1 MKKLFFLSVS
11 AIFVFAGCSSDDLT
25 VNNGGG
31 EDDLVTPEVDVAV
44 NAQGPMTGTLEV
56 YPCNANSSIYYG
68 NYFNNKQSPFPG
80 MYALTNGTVS
90 GTLIRPILLPIGA
103 YNMLYWGTTQENETI
118 VANPNLNGP
127 RLSIGGDLSQ
137 QYFSLVQSL
146 SDTTYRP
153 VIDLAYAVVP
163 TYIGTDKL
171 SAVLKRQTAG
181 MQVIVKNSNNTAL
194 DSSIDSMSVRIGGI
208 AEKLNMYTA
217 APVNQTKTV
226 AFPLT
231 LSADGMQM
239 SNIPVMLFPSAE
251 NPLFQLMI
259 TLKNGTVK
267 TFKQPLSNPLKIN
280 TMLTLTLSI
289 GDLFSEE
296 NTGGFTVDSWE
307 AESESIDIPS
317 IN

>member
-1 MKKLFFLSVS
+1 MKRLFFLSALV
-11 AIFVFAGCSSDDLT
+11 IFAFTGCSNDDLT

-31 EDDLVTPEVDVAV
+31 EDDLVTPEVEVAI
-44 NAQGPMTGTLEV
+44 NSQGPMTGTLEIF
-56 YPCNANSSIYYG
+56 PCTVNSSIYYG
-68 NYFNNKQSPFPG
+68 NYFNNKQSSLPG
-80 MYALTNGTVS
+80 LYVLKDGAVS
-90 GTLIRPILLPIGA
+90 GNPVRPVSLPVGA
-103 YNMLYWGTTQENETI
+103 YDMLYWATTQVGEMITS
-118 VANPNLNGP
+118 NPAVDGP
-127 RLSIGGDLSQ
+127 TLILGGDLSQ
-137 QYFSLVQSL
+137 QYFTLEESP
-146 SDTTYRP
+146 SDTTYLP
-153 VIDLAYAVVP
+153 TVDLAYAVVP

-181 MQVIVKNSNNTAL
+181 MQVVVKNSNNTAL

-239 SNIPVMLFPSAE
+239 SNVPVMLFPSAE

-267 TFKQPLSNPLKIN
+267 TFKQALSNSLKTN
-280 TMLTLTLSI
+280 TQLTLTLTI

-296 NTGGFTVDSWE
+296 DTGGFTIDSWE
-307 AESESIDIPS
+307 AESENIDIPS

>member
-1 MKKLFFLSVS
+1 MKRLFFLSAL
-11 AIFVFAGCSSDDLT
+11 AIFVFTGCSSDDLT
-25 VNNGGG
+25 MNNGGEG
-31 EDDLVTPEVDVAV
+31 DDLVTPEVDVAV

-56 YPCNANSSIYYG
+56 FPCSANSSIYYG
-68 NYFNNKQSPFPG
+68 NYFNGILNPIPG
-80 MYALTNGTVS
+80 MYALANGAVS
-90 GTLIRPILLPIGA
+90 GTPVRSILLPVGN
-103 YNMLYWGTTQENETI
+103 YNMLYWGTTQAGEIITS
-118 VANPNLNGP
+118 NPRLNGP
-127 RLSIGGDLSQ
+127 RLTLGGDLSQ
-137 QYFSLVQSL
+137 QYFSLVQSS
-146 SDTTYRP
+146 SDTTYLP
-153 VIDLAYAVVP
+153 VVDLAYAVVP

-181 MQVIVKNSNNTAL
+181 LQVIVKNSDNTAL

-239 SNIPVMLFPSAE
+239 SNAAVMLFSSAE
-251 NPLFQLMI
+251 SPLFQLII

-296 NTGGFTVDSWE
+296 ETGSFTVDSWE
-307 AESESIDIPS
+307 AESENIDIPS

>member
-1 MKKLFFLSVS
+1 MKRIFFLSVL
-11 AIFVFAGCSSDDLT
+11 ATFVFAGCSSDDLT

-31 EDDLVTPEVDVAV
+31 EDDLVTPEVEVPV
-44 NAQGPMTGTLEV
+44 NTQGPMTGTLEV
-56 YPCNANSSIYYG
+56 FPCTVNSSIYYG
-68 NYFNNKQSPFPG
+68 NYFNNKQSAIPG
-80 MYALTNGTVS
+80 MYALVNGTVS
-90 GTLIRPILLPIGA
+90 GTPVRPILLPVGA
-103 YNMLYWGTTQENETI
+103 YNMLYWGTTQVGEIITS
-118 VANPNLNGP
+118 NPSINGP
-127 RLSIGGDLSQ
+127 QFTLGGDLSQ

-146 SDTTYRP
+146 SDTTYLP

-181 MQVIVKNSNNTAL
+181 MQVIVKNSNNTVL

-217 APVNQTKTV
+217 EPVNQTKTV

-267 TFKQPLSNPLKIN
+267 TFKQALNNSLKTN
-280 TMLTLTLSI
+280 TQLTLTLTI

-307 AESESIDIPS
+307 AESESIDVPS